1 MAVEGTNGSPG
12 VDRNARLGWIGT
24 GRMGFEL
31 AARLLRGGCDVA
43 VYNRTRSKAEPLA
56 AEGAEIVDSVAA
68 LAGCDIVFSMVAGPD
83 DLRAVMTG
91 PDGVLSRE
99 GVAPRI
105 VIDCST
111 VSEEASADVRQSA
124 VERGTAFLAAPVSG
138 NPRVAKAGRLTF
150 VVSGPE
156 DAYLE
161 ARPYMGLLGEGVTYV
176 GDGEVARLVKIAHNL
191 LLGAVIETVVEI
203 TVLAEKGGV
212 SRASFL
218 EFLNNSVMGSTF
230 TRYKTPA
237 LVKLDW
243 TPTFTPLL
251 LRKDFDLGLAAA
263 EELGVTMPVC
273 TVVRE
278 QVQRLIDDGFVD
290 TDFAALLQMHARA
303 AGLELVPEDTPVS
316 DGLEASA
323 MTEDVR
329 AD

>member
-1 MAVEGTNGSPG
+1 MAVEQTNGSSG
-12 VDRNARLGWIGT
+12 VDRGVRLGWIGT

-31 AARLLRGGCDVA
+31 AARLLRGGCNVA

-56 AEGAEIVDSVAA
+56 AEGATIVDSVAA
-68 LAGCDIVFSMVAGPD
+68 LADCDIVFSMVAGPD
-83 DLRAVMTG
+83 DLLAVMTG
-91 PDGVLSRE
+91 PDGVLSQA
-99 GVAPRI
+99 GAAPRI

-111 VSEEASADVRQSA
+111 VSEEASADVRRSA
-124 VERGTAFLAAPVSG
+124 EERGTAFLAAPVSG

-156 DAYLE
+156 EAFLE
-161 ARPYMGLLGEGVTYV
+161 ARPYMELLGEGVTYV

-237 LVKLDW
+237 LVNLDW
-243 TPTFTPLL
+243 SPTFTPLL

-263 EELGVTMPVC
+263 EELGVSMPVC
-273 TVVRE
+273 KVVRE
-278 QVQRLIDDGFVD
+278 QVQELIDEGFVD
-290 TDFAALLQMHARA
+290 TDFAALLVMHARA
-303 AGLELVPEDTPVS
+303 AGLELRSEETAVL
-316 DGLEASA
+316 DGLEAA
-323 MTEDVR
+323 AVKDVR
-329 AD
+329 SG